1 VPGASEKL
9 PSTILGFGGGGEI
22 AVDPTDASG
31 TRAFEK
37 TFQFDVAVENG
48 QPVALIGNRAYV
60 RFEHVLEPLG
70 WQLARKIRQ
79 IFLKR
84 FNV

>member
-1 VPGASEKL
+1 MPGASEKL

-22 AVDPTDASG
+22 AVDPSDASG

-37 TFQFDVAVENG
+37 TFQFDVEVTRGEP
-48 QPVALIGNRAYV
+48 QTLIGNRAYV
-60 RFEHVLEPLG
+60 RFEHQFEPLG
-70 WQLARKIRQ
+70 WQMVRKVRQ
-79 IFLKR
+79 LLLKR